1 MVIEGILNESR
12 NHYQTQYDEVLA
24 RLLHIPKGSLRK
36 QQRKGEAY
44 WYLRRYIP
52 GKGYK
57 DVYIGRVGDREA
69 EAFVSFVNER
79 KRRISELK
87 TIKEALRKLGVT
99 KVELQEKGYHDMFL
113 RLLEAFGKLGLWE
126 EGLTLI
132 GSWCFSIYVQAF
144 GVEYY
149 PLRTMDFDFGLRVPY
164 TGAKADIDELLRNL
178 GFTARID
185 MAYDKI
191 DYVLPGVGI
200 VEVFIDRE
208 MASEEQLRALKQDLA
223 LRPAAL
229 SYLHVLIEHPVT
241 TKVHGVH
248 KAITVP
254 SMAAFFVHRLITSRF
269 GEYRDPLDHRYKI
282 RKDYKQAALVAKK
295 ILIDRK
301 LQQQLTEINR
311 NLSQD
316 LRQKMCKSAATA
328 EKYVKAPDLSA
339 EDVLHIKRLV
349 ATLDCGQD
357 ADKKS

>member
-12 NHYQTQYDEVLA
+12 SHYQTQYDEVLG

-36 QQRKGEAY
+36 QERKGAAY

-52 GKGYK
+52 GKGYE
-57 DVYIGRVGDREA
+57 DVYIGRVGDRES
-69 EAFVSFVNER
+69 EAFVSFVKER
-79 KRRISELK
+79 KYRISELK
-87 TIKEALRKLGVT
+87 TVKEALKKLGIK

-126 EGLTLI
+126 EGLALI
-132 GSWCFSIYVQAF
+132 GSWCFNIYVQAF

-164 TGAKADIDELLRNL
+164 TGDKADLDELLRNL

-200 VEVFIDRE
+200 VEMFIDRE
-208 MASEEQLRALKQDLA
+208 MASEEQVSALKQDLA
-223 LRPAAL
+223 IRPAAL
-229 SYLHVLIEHPVT
+229 SYLHILIDYPVT
-241 TKVHGVH
+241 AKVHGIH

-269 GEYRDPLDHRYKI
+269 GEYRDPVDHRYKI

-301 LQQQLTEINR
+301 LQQDLTEIIR
-311 NLSQD
+311 DLSDD
-316 LRQKMCKSAATA
+316 LRHKMCEGATTA
-328 EKYVKAPDLSA
+328 EKYVKAPDLYA
-339 EDVLHIKRLV
+339 EDVLHIKKLV
-349 ATLDCGQD
+349 TSLNCDEVG
-357 ADKKS
+357 K